1 MSDLV
6 RTVVKH
12 LKELNMNKE
21 DKPVSKSS
29 KKGVSPSDAGQ
40 AARTTANKVRNF
52 SRARAKAKAK
62 AHQLKP
68 LAVPRGTARAAR
80 RDAARPAWQV
90 QEGKPRPLSAFC

>member
-1 MSDLV
+1 MEE
-6 RTVVKH
+6 
-12 LKELNMNKE
+12 LKMIKE

-40 AARTTANKVRNF
+40 AARTAANKVRNF
-52 SRARAKAKAK
+52 SRARAKAK

-80 RDAARPAWQV
+80 RDAARPAWQA

>member
-1 MSDLV
+1 MI
-6 RTVVKH
+6 
-12 LKELNMNKE
+12 KE

-40 AARTTANKVRNF
+40 AARTTANM
-52 SRARAKAKAK
+52 ARKFAKARAK

-80 RDAARPAWQV
+80 RDAARSAWGEQTV
-90 QEGKPRPLSAFC
+90 GFKVKPLSAFC

>member
-1 MSDLV
+1 
-6 RTVVKH
+6 
-12 LKELNMNKE
+12 MNKE
-21 DKPVSKSS
+21 DKHVSKSS

-52 SRARAKAKAK
+52 SRARARAK

-80 RDAARPAWQV
+80 RDAARSAWGELPV
-90 QEGKPRPLSAFC
+90 DLDHEWYIKETYTMLKNMGMSV

>member
-1 MSDLV
+1 
-6 RTVVKH
+6 
-12 LKELNMNKE
+12 MNKE
-21 DKPVSKSS
+21 DKHVSKSS

-40 AARTTANKVRNF
+40 AARTAANKVRDF
-52 SRARAKAKAK
+52 SRARAK

>member
-1 MSDLV
+1 
-6 RTVVKH
+6 
-12 LKELNMNKE
+12 MNKE
-21 DKPVSKSS
+21 DKHVSKSS